1 MYITHA
7 RSSSG
12 TVYPYF
18 FCGGRSKK
26 RTRCTM
32 PATLIPL
39 VESRVEDLY
48 RAISITPAQR
58 LRMEEDLGCRAGSS
72 EPQPE
77 TDLSHTAA
85 EVAVKREKILDAY
98 YQDAITLHTL
108 QVELE
113 RLATMTKA
121 NERAA
126 AANQR
131 STKHLQDLERIGVRE
146 NAYIDYQAAT
156 LEQRRTMH
164 QTLFGTIA
172 LSRLSRTMIELKPAH
187 TSTAF
192 SA

>member
-1 MYITHA
+1 EANRNHQGARHRHPHHLSGILKCGQCGWNMYITHA

-108 QVELE
+108 QV
-113 RLATMTKA
+113 
-121 NERAA
+121 
-126 AANQR
+126 
-131 STKHLQDLERIGVRE
+131 
-146 NAYIDYQAAT
+146 
-156 LEQRRTMH
+156 
-164 QTLFGTIA
+164 
-172 LSRLSRTMIELKPAH
+172 
-187 TSTAF
+187 
-192 SA
+192 